1 MKDKIINIF
10 NSKIVKNSFWLTIL
24 QCVNTVVP
32 MITIP
37 YITRVL
43 GTSEYG
49 DFSTA
54 LNWIIYFQ
62 VIVEYGFGL
71 TGAKKTA
78 ISKDKDEVQK
88 TYNNIISSRI
98 ILLLFTFIVLNIV
111 QITFKFSFK
120 IYLCMLLLFLM
131 IIGTSIQLTWLFQGK
146 QDMKFITIVNT
157 FSRVIS
163 VICTFVFVR
172 KSSDIYIYCIFYS
185 FTILLSS
192 LISIYIAHKK
202 YKLKFKFSSIKNI
215 KKELQEGKY
224 LFFSSAMSKIFNG
237 FGVTVLGIFSVSSMV
252 GIYSAIFKIPYVL
265 TMFFS
270 PISQSLF
277 PFISKEFNNSYSE
290 GVKKIKR
297 VCIPVFCLFLFFS
310 ICIVLLR
317 KQLVFILFGNE
328 YLNYS
333 IIVIPLIC
341 QFIFAMINNFLGVQY
356 LVANNKQNLYS
367 KAFFIGCFGIIISNL
382 LLCFFFEIY
391 GVAVASFI
399 GEFVLTLSLIYEIR
413 REFKL

>member
-356 LVANNKQNLYS
+356 LVANNQQSLYS
-367 KAFFIGCFGIIISNL
+367 KAFFVGCLGIVISNL
-382 LLCFFFEIY
+382 ILCSFFGIY
-391 GVAVASFI
+391 GVSVASFV
-399 GEFVLTLSLIYEIR
+399 GEFILTLSLVYEIR
-413 REFKL
+413 RDLKL